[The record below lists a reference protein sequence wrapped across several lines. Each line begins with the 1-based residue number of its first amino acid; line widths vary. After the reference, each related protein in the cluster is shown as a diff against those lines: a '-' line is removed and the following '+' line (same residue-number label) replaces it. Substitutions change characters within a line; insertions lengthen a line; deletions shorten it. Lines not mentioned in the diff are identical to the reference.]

1 MKKTDQKAKS
11 MGRFESYSMELLVG
25 RGNGRNLHDR

>member
-11 MGRFESYSMELLVG
+11 MGKFESYSMELLMG
-25 RGNGRNLHDR
+25 RGHGGNLHDR